1 MNPLTKAID
10 TCGAGQAGFA
20 RLINES
26 LGLSGSDA
34 ITPQQVWN
42 WLNRGDEIPAQYC
55 PAIEKLCSGSVSR
68 KDLRPEDWQKIWP
81 ELASA
86 TT

>member
-1 MNPLTKAID
+1 MKPLIQAIEI
-10 TCGAGQAGFA
+10 CGAGQAGFA
-20 RLINES
+20 RLVNES
-26 LGLSGSDA
+26 LGLVGKDA

-55 PAIEKLCSGSVSR
+55 PAMESLCGGKVSR
-68 KDLRPEDWQKIWP
+68 KEFRPYDWQKIWP
-81 ELASA
+81 ELAEQ